1 MATEIT
7 PEERLLGIIENPNI
21 AKKIIPSQENKLAVV
36 AKQSFKDFSAKA
48 LIAKLKDRINLH
60 NVSRV
65 MLGVCLAVTLL
76 WVFDFVRMSN
86 HFKGRFLQAGLN
98 ASAPASY
105 QSTLSAADLN
115 YSEAL
120 ELAKNRNIFNPQGV
134 AEKVEGQAVV
144 QPTDNFKLVG
154 IMWSSSPQAMIED
167 TKEQKTYLLGEGE
180 SVGQS
185 QVKKIMRDKVILVK
199 DGNEWQLM

>member
-76 WVFDFVRMSN
+76 WVFDL
-86 HFKGRFLQAGLN
+86 H
-98 ASAPASY
+98 Y
-105 QSTLSAADLN
+105 
-115 YSEAL
+115 
-120 ELAKNRNIFNPQGV
+120 
-134 AEKVEGQAVV
+134 
-144 QPTDNFKLVG
+144 
-154 IMWSSSPQAMIED
+154 
-167 TKEQKTYLLGEGE
+167 
-180 SVGQS
+180 
-185 QVKKIMRDKVILVK
+185 
-199 DGNEWQLM
+199 